1 MNDRKLSHW
10 VLFAGV
16 ILLLLVGCSTSVV
29 TPLPPTTTPLAAL
42 STSTHVVENTISPS
56 ATHFA
61 GIQATNTAIT
71 PPTATEPLPTIA
83 AVMEQPTPAVSG
95 VLKVHFID
103 VGQGDAILIT
113 APDGKTALIDGGET
127 DSGVV
132 QYLKNQGVQKIDL
145 MIATHPH
152 SDHIGGLVQVLRT
165 MPVAKVVTNGQPH
178 TTKTYENFLDGI
190 ASAKAEYVEVK
201 RGDTIALGGLTFDVL
216 SPTSTSG
223 DMNNN
228 SVVLK
233 LAFGKTTFLFMG
245 DAQKE
250 AEASILAASIPVKAD
265 ILKVGHHGSR
275 TSSTPSFLAQVK
287 PTVAVYSAGIGNSY
301 GHPHPETIA
310 ALTAVGAQIYG
321 TDVNG
326 TIIVTADASG
336 YKLEVGKEKL
346 RAPPTAQPTS
356 VPVGGAVA
364 TEPAT
369 PVSGPLT
376 LEIASVT
383 SPVKRGASAT
393 LTAKTAPGVNC
404 TIIVYY
410 KSGPSKASGLGPKTA
425 DAEGNV
431 SWTWKVGTTTSPGTW
446 GIFVTATLGDQ
457 TVTQETTFTVQ

>member
-1 MNDRKLSHW
+1 
-10 VLFAGV
+10 
-16 ILLLLVGCSTSVV
+16 
-29 TPLPPTTTPLAAL
+29 
-42 STSTHVVENTISPS
+42 
-56 ATHFA
+56 
-61 GIQATNTAIT
+61 
-71 PPTATEPLPTIA
+71 
-83 AVMEQPTPAVSG
+83 
-95 VLKVHFID
+95 
-103 VGQGDAILIT
+103 
-113 APDGKTALIDGGET
+113 
-127 DSGVV
+127 
-132 QYLKNQGVQKIDL
+132 
-145 MIATHPH
+145 
-152 SDHIGGLVQVLRT
+152 
-165 MPVAKVVTNGQPH
+165 
-178 TTKTYENFLDGI
+178 
-190 ASAKAEYVEVK
+190 
-201 RGDTIALGGLTFDVL
+201 
-216 SPTSTSG
+216 
-223 DMNNN
+223 
-228 SVVLK
+228 
-233 LAFGKTTFLFMG
+233 
-245 DAQKE
+245 
-250 AEASILAASIPVKAD
+250 
-265 ILKVGHHGSR
+265 
-275 TSSTPSFLAQVK
+275 VK